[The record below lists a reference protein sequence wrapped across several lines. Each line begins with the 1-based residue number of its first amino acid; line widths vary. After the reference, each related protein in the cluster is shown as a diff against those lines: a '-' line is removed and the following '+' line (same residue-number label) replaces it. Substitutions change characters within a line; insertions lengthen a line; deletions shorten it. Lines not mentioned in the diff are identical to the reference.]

1 MAEIGK
7 PERVIAVLPV
17 EDPVPSE
24 LPVEAPE
31 PAPREASPIPDT
43 APP

>member
-7 PERVIAVLPV
+7 PERVIEVRPL
-17 EDPVPSE
+17 EDPVPRE

-31 PAPREASPIPDT
+31 PREPSPIPDT
-43 APP
+43 VPA